1 LPTKSPRDSV
11 QVAPDEPGRG
21 SDASAA
27 EFIDAPLEH
36 PEDREGAPSL
46 PSASLAAGA
55 SVPASVPVQSRS
67 EGYFEIWKMSWPIMM
82 SQVMVSGVG
91 LIDIMMVGRLGSD
104 AIAAVGYSSQFMF
117 LAISVLFAVG
127 FACVALMARAI
138 GGGDTDRARH
148 TLAAS
153 LQVAIVTSLI
163 VSAAVLIAPAP
174 LLRLLGAT
182 DSVISTALP
191 FLKLLMGSSV
201 LLAVSMTI
209 ENALRANRDTKTPMM
224 ISVIVTAVKI
234 AANALLIFGNFGFP
248 RLELVGAGIATVVS
262 QCVGIVLFLGVV
274 ARAPATSPI
283 SVRPRHF
290 RGARPLLGEVVRL
303 SLPGVGERLAMNFAL
318 LAYFRVLSSYGTVPI
333 AAYTVG
339 IRILSF
345 SWIPGTGFGAAAATL
360 VGQALGAGRVEDA
373 TRAGWRSTRLAIGV
387 AIVLGA
393 LCIWIRDPLARL
405 FTDDLEVVAALGPF
419 LLCLALAQPF
429 LQAHFTLGGAHRGA
443 GDTFTPFIAAVL
455 GNWALRVPLAFVFS
469 QLLHFDVVWVWYAL
483 LFDHLMRTTWL
494 ALSYRR
500 GRWRDKLGAS
510 QSEPRVVT

>member
-1 LPTKSPRDSV
+1 VSDHRPSDRD
-11 QVAPDEPGRG
+11 QP
-21 SDASAA
+21 AA
-27 EFIDAPLEH
+27 EDTPEAIDSPLEH
-36 PEDREGAPSL
+36 PEDREGSPSL
-46 PSASLAAGA
+46 PAASLAVGA
-55 SVPASVPVQSRS
+55 SVPTSPVPQSS
-67 EGYFEIWKMSWPIMM
+67 SAGYFEIWKLSWPVMM

-104 AIAAVGYSSQFMF
+104 AIAAVGYASQFLF

-138 GGGDTDRARH
+138 GAGDTDTARN

-153 LQVAIVTSLI
+153 LQVAVVTSL
-163 VSAAVLIAPAP
+163 VVNAAVLIAPAP
-174 LLRLLGAT
+174 MLRMLGAT
-182 DSVISTALP
+182 ESVIAAAVP
-191 FLKLLMGSSV
+191 FLRLLMGSSV

-209 ENALRANRDTKTPMM
+209 ENALRANKNTTTPML
-224 ISVIVTAVKI
+224 ISAVVTAVKI
-234 AANALLIFGNFGFP
+234 ALNALLIFGGFGFP
-248 RLELVGAGIATVVS
+248 RLELVGAGIATVIS

-274 ARAPATSPI
+274 ARAPTTSPI

-290 RGARPLLGEVVRL
+290 RAARDLRGKVLRL

-360 VGQALGAGRVEDA
+360 VGQALGAGRIADA
-373 TRAGWRSTRLAIGV
+373 TRAGWRATRLAVGV
-387 AIVLGA
+387 AIPFGVV
-393 LCIWIRDPLARL
+393 CIWIRKPLARL

-419 LLCLALAQPF
+419 LLCLAIAQPF

-443 GDTFTPFIAAVL
+443 GDTFTPFVAALL
-455 GNWALRVPLAFVFS
+455 GNWALRVPLAFVFAFVL
-469 QLLHFDVVWVWYAL
+469 QFDVVWVWYAL
-483 LFDHLMRTTWL
+483 IFDHMMRTTWL

-500 GRWRDKLGAS
+500 GAWRDKLADAF
-510 QSEPRVVT
+510 